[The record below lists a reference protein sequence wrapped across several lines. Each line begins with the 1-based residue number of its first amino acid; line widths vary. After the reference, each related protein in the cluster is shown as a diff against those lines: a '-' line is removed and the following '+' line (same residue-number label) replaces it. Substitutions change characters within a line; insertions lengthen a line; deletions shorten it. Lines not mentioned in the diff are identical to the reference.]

1 MSVSFL
7 WKLMLGLLNN
17 EAIVFKQI
25 GNLSCYIALQISS
38 IKIIKPV
45 LHQLQKLL
53 DGEIF
58 VSFVETMACLKSS
71 TFL

>member
-1 MSVSFL
+1 MP
-7 WKLMLGLLNN
+7 GLVNN
-17 EAIVFKQI
+17 EAIVLNQI

-38 IKIIKPV
+38 IKIIKAA

-58 VSFVETMACLKSS
+58 VSFVPTMACLRSL